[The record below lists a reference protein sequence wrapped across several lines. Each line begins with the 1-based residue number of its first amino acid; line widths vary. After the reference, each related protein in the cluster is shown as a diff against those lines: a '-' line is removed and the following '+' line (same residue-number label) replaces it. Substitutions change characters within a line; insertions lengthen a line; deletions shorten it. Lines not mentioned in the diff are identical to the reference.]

1 VRHRHGDVLGRL
13 TGGCWRRRTV
23 GQGRLNKGKLGA
35 SSIGLLR
42 CGCAY
47 GLGQLP
53 EVQGSGLTRLQ
64 GMLKNFHFYIFK
76 YSHMEMATG
85 TYPTGS
91 GHPYRHPHPPLCT
104 RRVTRT
110 RTRVEKCSCT
120 RTRAGKFYPT
130 GNPYPTSYPRITCKY
145 QTFTY
150 KNKSFQA
157 SNKLQTNIHIMT
169 SLQYI

>member
-1 VRHRHGDVLGRL
+1 MHIDYVLFWYTCMSRIY
-13 TGGCWRRRTV
+13 V
-23 GQGRLNKGKLGA
+23 LNFWW
-35 SSIGLLR
+35 GLLTYVYIDIFVNQIA
-42 CGCAY
+42 CGLKKCGHTGWSVRTDTDTRFLSLLFSLLHLAY
-47 GLGQLP
+47 IL
-53 EVQGSGLTRLQ
+53 
-64 GMLKNFHFYIFK
+64 
-76 YSHMEMATG
+76 EMATS

-91 GHPYRHPHPPLCT
+91 GHPHPHLHPPLCT

-110 RTRVEKCSCT
+110 RTRVEKCSRT

-130 GNPYPTSYPRITCKY
+130 GNSYLTSYPRITCKY
-145 QTFTY
+145 QIFTY

>member
-1 VRHRHGDVLGRL
+1 VLARRL
-13 TGGCWRRRTV
+13 SMPKRRLISYGGCHTHACRGDPDAQHPGHALSPRRC
-23 GQGRLNKGKLGA
+23 LGDA
-35 SSIGLLR
+35 SKTMI
-42 CGCAY
+42 
-47 GLGQLP
+47 
-53 EVQGSGLTRLQ
+53 
-64 GMLKNFHFYIFK
+64 M
-76 YSHMEMATG
+76 MATG

-91 GHPYRHPHPPLCT
+91 GHPYPHPPLCT

-110 RTRVEKCSCT
+110 RTRTRVEKCSRT

-145 QTFTY
+145 QIFTY
-150 KNKSFQA
+150 KNESFQA